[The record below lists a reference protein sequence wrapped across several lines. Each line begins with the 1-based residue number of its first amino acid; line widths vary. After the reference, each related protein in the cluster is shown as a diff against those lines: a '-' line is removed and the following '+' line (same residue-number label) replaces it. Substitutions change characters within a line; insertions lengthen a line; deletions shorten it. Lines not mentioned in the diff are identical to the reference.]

1 VKEMVTVIDTTTVV
15 VVSSVVEITA
25 TEEEALDSITPM
37 IAATTPEPLTTEHAS
52 EPTPGLLPSVDTDRL
67 RLTPSEEDTTTL
79 EDSQLTEEESLTRE
93 ESRTS
98 AESPLTED
106 ALPMAAEWLTS
117 EESVLPKLLLVTS
130 GNTPTT
136 SVDTPPPCA
145 ELRLNASDGED
156 LSSTP

>member
-15 VVSSVVEITA
+15 VVSSVVRITA

-37 IAATTPEPLTTEHAS
+37 IAATTPEPPTTEDAS
-52 EPTPGLLPSVDTDRL
+52 VPTPGLLPSVDTDRL
-67 RLTPSEEDTTTL
+67 RLTPSTEDT
-79 EDSQLTEEESLTRE
+79 
-93 ESRTS
+93 RTP

-106 ALPMAAEWLTS
+106 ALPTPAEWLTS
-117 EESVLPKLLLVTS
+117 EESVELLVTS
-130 GNTPTT
+130 SNTPTT

-145 ELRLNASDGED
+145 ELRLNASNGED